1 MVRAFVTSGRAVRS
15 RGGTYSGPT
24 MPLDYPVST
33 TTLDN
38 GLRVVVSPDRSVP
51 AVSLNLW
58 VDVGSR
64 HERPGRTGLAHL
76 FEHLMF
82 QGSELVSEG
91 EHMSLLMAHGGRS
104 NATTSFDRTTY
115 VESMP
120 VGALDLALW
129 LEADRHGYL
138 LPAVTQ
144 ANLDNQRDVVV
155 EEKRQR
161 YDTVPYGQ
169 ALAHACRA
177 VFPAGHP
184 YHHTTIGE
192 MDDLLSA
199 DLSDVHAFY
208 RAHYGPR
215 TTTLTVV
222 GDVDPIQVVDRA
234 HHFLGHLVDGTQDR
248 PPRGPALG
256 PSTDPVVL
264 DLVEDV
270 PSDRLYLTFRLPPVT
285 DPRFLHCAMALDA
298 LASLDVS
305 RLHQRLLRR
314 DESASGVHASALGL
328 VDGASLG
335 LLVLDVSDG
344 VDPAEVESAVREELV
359 SLGEAGPGEAELDA
373 SRADTERSWL
383 EALSAHDE
391 RAELLSRAAVSLGDA
406 HQVNTYLDEVMAV
419 TPDEVRQAAATWL
432 SPEVMS
438 TLRYR
443 RAGSRNDPA
452 ARTTAAEG
460 AAAHHAGGL
469 P

>member
-1 MVRAFVTSGRAVRS
+1 
-15 RGGTYSGPT
+15 

-51 AVSLNLW
+51 ALSLNLW

-82 QGSELVSEG
+82 QGSELVGEG

-115 VESMP
+115 VESVP
-120 VGALDLALW
+120 SGVLDLALW
-129 LEADRHGYL
+129 LEADRHGHL
-138 LPAVTQ
+138 LPALTQ
-144 ANLDNQRDVVV
+144 TTLDNQRDVVV

-169 ALAHACRA
+169 ALAHACQA
-177 VFPAGHP
+177 AFPAGHP

-208 RAHYGPR
+208 RSHYGPR

-222 GDVDPIQVVDRA
+222 GDVDPAQVVDRA
-234 HHFLGHLVDGTQDR
+234 QHFLGHLVDGTEDR
-248 PPRGPALG
+248 PPRRPTLG
-256 PSTDPVVL
+256 PSSDPVVR

-285 DPRFLHCAMALDA
+285 DPQFLHCAMALDA

-305 RLHQRLLRR
+305 RLHRRLLRR
-314 DESASGVHASALGL
+314 EESASGVHASALGL

-335 LLVLDVSDG
+335 LLVLDVADG
-344 VDPAEVESAVREELV
+344 TDPGEVEAAVHEELA
-359 SLGEAGPGEAELDA
+359 SLGEAGPGETELEA

-383 EALSAHDE
+383 EALSSHDE

-406 HQVNTYLDEVMAV
+406 GQVNTYLDDVMAV
-419 TPDEVRQAAATWL
+419 GPDEVRQAAATWL

-443 RAGSRNDPA
+443 RAGAGSGGVP
-452 ARTTAAEG
+452 RTATAQG
-460 AAAHHAGGL
+460 AAAHPAGEL